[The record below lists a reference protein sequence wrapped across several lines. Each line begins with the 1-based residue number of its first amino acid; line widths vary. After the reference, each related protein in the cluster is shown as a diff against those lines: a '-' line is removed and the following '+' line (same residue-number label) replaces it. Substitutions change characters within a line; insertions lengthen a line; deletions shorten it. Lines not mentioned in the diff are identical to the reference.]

1 MNGTEHRQLP
11 KRLMFACCVRSE
23 SFGRFFSGNVLT
35 LEMRCKLGNLQGLFV
50 NYLGKLADFHQSS
63 RLRRD
68 GKDVRAANSKLP
80 PNNV

>member
-11 KRLMFACCVRSE
+11 KRLMFACCVRS
-23 SFGRFFSGNVLT
+23 GGFFSGNVLT
-35 LEMRCKLGNLQGLFV
+35 LEMRCQIGNLQGLFV

-63 RLRRD
+63 RRRGD
-68 GKDVRAANSKLP
+68 GKDVRAQKSKLP